1 LDYLVNPN
9 FTRNKAGKITA
20 EKQFYMDKETL
31 FRDVRQGE
39 VLLWVGAGFSRYAG
53 YPMGQ
58 KTVEVLHESLSASEQ
73 QQLDP
78 ALALPRYAEELVD
91 LHNGRR
97 YHLTRVLQRLFT
109 ADPTSTKYHELL
121 AQIPFIDKIV
131 TTNYDTL
138 FERVYGG
145 RLHKITRGRDIGL
158 GEPQQVEFYKVHGDI
173 QNPDSLIVTEEDYRG
188 FFEKQDGLLWKR
200 LETLMAKYTVLFLGY
215 SLEDQNVLGLFEKLL
230 DQLGPMHRGAYLVA
244 PGFRQTTIN
253 RLARR
258 QVMYLDMTG
267 ETFVEELLAS
277 INDNILFDVKKG
289 NASADKTSQFLRGMG
304 LTFRYEDNPHQGGH
318 AITSLSRRDGPTK
331 YAVGFS
337 VRPGAPVIKHLRKL
351 ETGKTSAP
359 AYVEAADLQDYRLV
373 VEGIRVPMVDIQ
385 TLIVA
390 RAPGF
395 NKVVDVFFNAGP
407 RFYGVEV
414 RGYGR
419 SKGTQIVAYTAHA
432 QIKVNLKTKNN
443 RNVVSDGYSG
453 SVTVTPRSGVYAS
466 VQAGM
471 EVCSLMRAIGQGTGF
486 RLFEAG
492 SLWWEAP
499 AHPVNGFTGSADHLQ
514 QIMNDLQL
522 VEDSFGI
529 VFHQFIHTEQ
539 DTSDLYNLARILRKT
554 AKSCDSKTAILLT
567 LTGQLEGD
575 IKELVES
582 DEGQFNVF
590 IEELQTQEFALLGW
604 RFRVEVSR
612 THLIEQAILKLTKP
626 KKTYRLTSKSDNV
639 LTMIKE
645 VNNKQILQ
653 RGQPQPMKTPE
664 EELVEELTTD
674 EMS

>member
-1 LDYLVNPN
+1 
-9 FTRNKAGKITA
+9 
-20 EKQFYMDKETL
+20 MDKETL

-78 ALALPRYAEELVD
+78 ALPLPRYAEELVD

-97 YHLTRVLQRLFT
+97 FHLTRILQRLFT

-121 AQIPFIDKIV
+121 AQITFFDKIV

-158 GEPQQVEFYKVHGDI
+158 GEPKQVEFYKVHGDI
-173 QNPDSLIVTEEDYRG
+173 QNPDSLVVTEQDYRN
-188 FFEKQDGLLWKR
+188 FFEKQDSLLWKS

-215 SLEDQNVLGLFEKLL
+215 SLEDQNVLALFEKLL
-230 DQLGPMHRGAYLVA
+230 DQLGTMHRGAYLVA

-258 QVMYLDMTG
+258 NVTYLDMTG

-289 NASADKTSQFLRGMG
+289 NASADKTSQFLRGLG

-318 AITSLSRRDGPTK
+318 AITSLGRRDGPTK

-337 VRPGAPVIKHLRKL
+337 VRPGSPAIQHLRRL

-359 AYVEAADLQDYRLV
+359 AYISAADLQDYRLV
-373 VEGIRVPMVDIQ
+373 VEGIRVPMVGIES
-385 TLIVA
+385 LIVA

-395 NKVVDVFFNAGP
+395 NKVVDLFFNGGP
-407 RFYGVEV
+407 RFHGVEI

-419 SKGTQIVAYTAHA
+419 SKGTQLVAYTTHA
-432 QIKVNLKTKNN
+432 QIKVNLKTSNN
-443 RNVVSDGYSG
+443 RRVVKDGYSG
-453 SVTVTPRSGVYAS
+453 SVVVTPRSGVYAS
-466 VQAGM
+466 VQVGM

-486 RLFEAG
+486 RLFENG

-529 VFHQFIHTEQ
+529 VFHQFAYCDE
-539 DTSDLYNLARILRKT
+539 DAPGLYNLAQTLRKT
-554 AKSCDSKTAILLT
+554 AKPHASKAAILLT
-567 LTGQLEGD
+567 LSGQLEGD
-575 IKELVES
+575 LKELVES

-590 IEELQTQEFALLGW
+590 IEDVQTQEFALLGW
-604 RFRVEVSR
+604 RFQVEVSR
-612 THLIEQAILKLTKP
+612 THLVEQAILKPTKP
-626 KKTYRLTSKSDNV
+626 KQTYRLTSKSGNV
-639 LTMIKE
+639 MTLIKDI
-645 VNNKQILQ
+645 NNKQILQ

-664 EELVEELTTD
+664 EQLIEELTTD